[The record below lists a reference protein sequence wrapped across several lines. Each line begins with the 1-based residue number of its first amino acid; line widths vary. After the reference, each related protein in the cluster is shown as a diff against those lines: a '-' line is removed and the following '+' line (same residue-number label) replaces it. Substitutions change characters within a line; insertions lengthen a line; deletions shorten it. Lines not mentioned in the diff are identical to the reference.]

1 MSGQGFSTPEICRI
15 IGLPSDTLYTWMY
28 TGLISPSIT
37 KPQGRGNRAKW
48 SFRDLVAIKTVHQ
61 LRQHGVSMQ
70 GLRRVVRYIQK
81 SKAIQN
87 PLSQVWL
94 LTDGD
99 DVYMLEGKAL
109 MSVLRKPGQLTL
121 FHLVDMKK
129 LTEDL
134 RAKVLPL
141 AGKRQRHKEAKP
153 LSAKEK
159 VARSA

>member
-28 TGLISPSIT
+28 TGLITPSIT

-81 SKAIQN
+81 SKAIEN

-99 DVYMLEGKAL
+99 DVYMLEGKVL

-121 FHLVDMKK
+121 FHLIDMKK

-134 RAKVLPL
+134 RAKILPL
-141 AGKRQRHKEAKP
+141 AVKRQRQKAATS

-159 VARSA
+159 VS